1 MLLLKHAIGR
11 NFNLYLFSD
20 AHAGSTLF
28 YRKGFLKF
36 IDTVKKDPI
45 GVAIDLGD
53 AIEAIMTDDKRY
65 TDDTAREPIPLK
77 QAKDYIEMIRPIR
90 SKIIVR
96 LLGNHEH
103 KLHRFGNIAQHIC
116 SQLDIPYGTFTSKIL
131 FTDKKTGALMFKAFV
146 THGFR
151 SITNQA
157 HDPIQ
162 REANMKARLKRLLM
176 EKAGDC
182 MLMAMGHTHKL
193 VVAEP
198 TKKLWLSDDGSQIK
212 QRYTHHEGDS
222 YIHPDHRYFVN
233 TGSFLKLYGDNVS
246 SYSELAGY
254 DPTELGY
261 IIAEVRKGAIE
272 NIQKVI
278 L

>member
-131 FTDKKTGALMFKAFV
+131 FTDKKTGSLMFKAFV

-176 EKAGDC
+176 EKAGDAVLC
-182 MLMAMGHTHKL
+182 AMGHTHKL
-193 VVAEP
+193 IIAEP
-198 TKKLWLSDDGSQIK
+198 TKKLWLSDDGISIK
-212 QRYTHHEGDS
+212 QRYTHQEGE
-222 YIHPDHRYFVN
+222 YIHPDHRWFVN
-233 TGSFLKLYGDNVS
+233 TGSFLKLYENNVS
-246 SYSELAGY
+246 GYAEMFGY
-254 DPTELGY
+254 DPVELGY
-261 IIAEVRKGAIE
+261 ARVEVRKGEIE
-272 NIQKVI
+272 RIVKVI

>member
-1 MLLLKHAIGR
+1 MRLLKYPIGR
-11 NFNLYLFSD
+11 NFNLYLFGD
-20 AHAGSTLF
+20 VHAGSTLF

-36 IDTVKKDPI
+36 VETVRRDPI
-45 GVAIDLGD
+45 GVAVDFGD

-65 TDDTAREPIPLK
+65 TDDTAKQPIPLK
-77 QAKDYIEMIRPIR
+77 QANDYIEMIRPIKD
-90 SKIIVR
+90 KIIVR

-103 KLHRFGNIAQHIC
+103 KLHRFGNLAEYIC
-116 SQLDIPYGTFTSKIL
+116 SQLDIPYGTFTAKVL
-131 FTDKKTGALMFKAFV
+131 FTDKKTGGLMFKAFV

-176 EKAGDC
+176 EKAGDT
-182 MLMAMGHTHKL
+182 MLMACGHTHKL
-193 VVAEP
+193 IVAEP
-198 TKKLWLSDDGSQIK
+198 TKKLWLSDDGKDIRQK
-212 QRYTHHEGDS
+212 YTHSEGDF
-222 YIHPDHRYFVN
+222 IHQDHRYFVN
-233 TGSFLKLYGDNVS
+233 TGSFLKLYENNVS
-246 SYSELAGY
+246 GYAEMFGY

-261 IIAEVRKGAIE
+261 AKAIVRKGTIQSIE
-272 NIQKVI
+272 KVT

>member
-1 MLLLKHAIGR
+1 MLLLKYPTGR

-28 YRKGFLKF
+28 YRKGFMKF
-36 IDTVKKDPI
+36 VNTVKKDSL

-65 TDDTAREPIPLK
+65 TDDTAKHPIPLK
-77 QAKDYIEMIRPIR
+77 QANDYIEMVRPIKN
-90 SKIIVR
+90 KIIVR
-96 LLGNHEH
+96 LNGNHEQ
-103 KLHRFGNIAQHIC
+103 KLHRFGNLAQYIC
-116 SQLDIPYGTFTSKIL
+116 SQLDIPYGTFTAKVL
-131 FTDKKTGALMFKAFV
+131 FTDKKTGQLMFKAFV

-176 EKAGDC
+176 EKSGDC
-182 MLMAMGHTHKL
+182 VLMAMGHTHKL
-193 VVAEP
+193 VIAEP
-198 TKKLWLSDDGSQIK
+198 TKKLWLSDDGSQIR
-212 QRYTHHEGDS
+212 QRYTHSEGDF
-222 YIHPDHRYFVN
+222 IHQDHRWFVN
-233 TGSFLKLYGDNVS
+233 TGSFLKLYMEGVS
-246 SYSELAGY
+246 GYAEMFGY
-254 DPTELGY
+254 DPVQLGF
-261 IIAEVRKGAIE
+261 IKVLVRRGSIQSIE
-272 NIQKVI
+272 KVV

>member
-1 MLLLKHAIGR
+1 MNIIKFPVEK
-11 NFNLYLFSD
+11 NFNLYLFGD
-20 AHAGSTLF
+20 VHAGSSLF

-36 IDTVKKDPI
+36 VNTVKKDKI
-45 GVAIDLGD
+45 GYAIDMGD

-77 QAKDYIEMIRPIR
+77 QAKDYIDMIHPIR

-103 KLHRFGNIAQHIC
+103 KLHRFGNLSEHIC
-116 SQLDIPYGTFTSKIL
+116 HQLDIPYGTYTAKVI
-131 FTDKKTGALMFKAFV
+131 FTDKKTGATMFKAFV

-157 HDPIQ
+157 HDPLQ

-176 EKAGDC
+176 EKSGDC
-182 MLMAMGHTHKL
+182 ILQAMGHTHKL
-193 VVAEP
+193 IVARP
-198 TKKLWLSDDGSQIK
+198 TTKLWLSDNGSEIK
-212 QRYTHHEGDS
+212 QRYTHSEGE
-222 YIHPDHRYFVN
+222 YIHPDHRYVVN
-233 TGSFLKLYGDNVS
+233 TGSFLKLYANGVS
-246 SYSELAGY
+246 GYAELFGY
-254 DPTELGY
+254 DPVELGY
-261 IIAEVRKGAIE
+261 IKVEVRRGDILD
-272 NIQKVI
+272 IHKVV